1 MESFSRML
9 NAQMVLL
16 VYLAVGMYCMKAGLI
31 DRETKKKLVRC
42 TGRPVPGAGK
52 NILFF

>member
-16 VYLAVGMYCMKAGLI
+16 AYLAVGMYCMKEGLI
-31 DRETKKKLVRC
+31 DRDTKKNWWTSYLKSPCR
-42 TGRPVPGAGK
+42 A
-52 NILFF
+52 

>member
-16 VYLAVGMYCMKAGLI
+16 VYLAVGMYMH
-31 DRETKKKLVRC
+31 E
-42 TGRPVPGAGK
+42 GRTH
-52 NILFF
+52 